1 MKHQQYETEL
11 LNIFNTIP
19 EDKKDLFIISHN
31 NQVKSPTVVFG
42 WSVMLGMFGAD
53 RFALG
58 QIFIG
63 LLKLFTF
70 GGFYIWYIVDL
81 FLVVKTA
88 RRNNIEK
95 ARELAARL

>member
-42 WSVMLGMFGAD
+42 WSVMLGMFGAENLHWGKYL
-53 RFALG
+53 LG
-58 QIFIG
+58 YLSF
-63 LLKLFTF
+63 LP
-70 GGFYIWYIVDL
+70 
-81 FLVVKTA
+81 LVVF
-88 RRNNIEK
+88 IFGI
-95 ARELAARL
+95 L